1 MYLESLNIALLAK
14 LFLSH
19 LLADFVIQT
28 RSMVDDRFKNR
39 WRSGW
44 LYMHGIVA
52 GLLAYIFSGEFSYY
66 LLFIAY
72 TSSHILIDGFKS
84 TRKDDLNW
92 FILDQAAH
100 IFTILV
106 VWLILTGPVVIRT
119 IIPAIS
125 LFGTAAWILLVA
137 YVVVIWPS
145 GIAIGKFTET
155 WHHDKNG
162 EESEGLLNAGLWI
175 GRLERFLLLTFVL
188 LEQYQAIGLLVTAKS
203 IFRFTTDRKVSEYIL
218 IGTLLSFTIAV
229 FVGLIVKW
237 LLGTV

>member
-19 LLADFVIQT
+19 LLADFVFQT

-72 TSSHILIDGFKS
+72 TLSHILIDGFKS
-84 TRKDDLNW
+84 TRKDDLKW
-92 FILDQAAH
+92 LILDQTAH